1 MFKNEDDFK
10 TIVNRLNIDDKPNPA
25 HRESL
30 RGQMLSAFNEGQERI
45 QTGTR
50 PLWRTIMKS
59 PIGKLAAA
67 AVIIIAVLVGIHQF
81 DNSVNSIAL
90 ANVIEAMNKAKW
102 AHYHYA
108 IDVTGVD
115 EEIAKK
121 TRDKGWEGWQSVN
134 PLLRMAKLN
143 NGKVYFTEENEGKTS
158 RYDPK
163 TNTITIVEYEKPSNS
178 QQDYASIGDLFI
190 KEISSVEKEGGK
202 VHYEEGIYEGC
213 PVIIISIDV
222 TSEGGLRTKMS
233 AIVEP
238 ETYLPKKVTA
248 QQWKNGR
255 YGGLIS
261 GTFDYPKSGPENIY
275 ALGVPQTAKIIDT
288 RAVVVAEAKNEPKFI
303 ATPEPTT
310 GLQAEVK
317 NEPKLIATPEPTT
330 GPQMAPLPIKLPRPM
345 FVGTPQDIK
354 VERLEKP
361 LGKPRPPFYA
371 PVGTKNVAFGKR
383 AASTDEEPII
393 GEIEMITDGDKEG
406 SDGSYVEL
414 GPFKQH
420 ITIDLGAEHNI
431 YAIVVW
437 HFHKNPC
444 VYFDVVVQI
453 SSEPNFVKPKTVFN
467 NDIDNSLKFGAGKN
481 MHYVETSE
489 GKLIDAKGT
498 IGRYVRLYS
507 QGNTQNDLNHY
518 IEVEVYGKN
527 VKDEPKQTPDEKKQK
542 QSDNDKVKKADPNT
556 PKIELAPL
564 QIKLPKP
571 MFVGTPLDQKVPYL
585 EKPLGK
591 PRPPFYAPVGTKNVA
606 FEKPVNSTDEEPI
619 IGEIELITDGD
630 KEGADGS
637 FVELGPTPQHITI
650 DLKAMHEIYAIVV
663 WHYHKEAWIFFD
675 VAVQVADDA
684 DFIMNVRTLFNND
697 IDNSLGL
704 GVGKNMHYVETS
716 EGKLI
721 DAKGTR
727 ARYLRLHS
735 NGSNGSDANH
745 YIEVEV
751 YGKAVK

>member
-30 RGQMLSAFNEGQERI
+30 RGQMLSVFNASEE
-45 QTGTR
+45 QTISQSK

-59 PIGKLAAA
+59 PITKLAAA
-67 AVIIIAVLVGIHQF
+67 AVIIFAVLFGIHLIG
-81 DNSVNSIAL
+81 NSVDVTTVAL
-90 ANVIEAMNKAKW
+90 ANVVENTNKMPWMHATVKR
-102 AHYHYA
+102 Y
-108 IDVTGVD
+108 
-115 EEIAKK
+115 
-121 TRDKGWEGWQSVN
+121 Q
-134 PLLRMAKLN
+134 
-143 NGKVYFTEENEGKTS
+143 NGKEHIYQHWCNFPSEKEFGKGQNGSVWCFDYGTGQKQLS
-158 RYDPK
+158 YQPS
-163 TNTITIVEYEKPSNS
+163 TNT
-178 QQDYASIGDLFI
+178 L
-190 KEISSVEKEGGK
+190 K
-202 VHYEEGIYEGC
+202 VDKLPEGIYGTDAAYNLINALVQYQAEENATISEYLDKLNGRKVKVFQIEKIM
-213 PVIIISIDV
+213 PDYGMSIGSTVVAKTKYYLLADTKTKLMIAFRAEYLNKNDRVISHIKAEV
-222 TSEGGLRTKMS
+222 TY
-233 AIVEP
+233 P
-238 ETYLPKKVTA
+238 ET
-248 QQWKNGR
+248 
-255 YGGLIS
+255 
-261 GTFDYPKSGPENIY
+261 GPEDIY
-275 ALGVPQTAKIIDT
+275 ALGVPRTAKIIDT
-288 RAVVVAEAKNEPKFI
+288 REIVVAEAKSEPTLVS
-303 ATPEPTT
+303 TPEPTISP
-310 GLQAEVK
+310 EV
-317 NEPKLIATPEPTT
+317 
-330 GPQMAPLPIKLPRPM
+330 APLPIKLPRPM

-354 VERLEKP
+354 VANLEKP

-383 AASTDEEPII
+383 IASSDEEPII

-414 GPFKQH
+414 GPFKQYV
-420 ITIDLGAEHNI
+420 TIDLGAEHNI

-453 SSEPNFVKPKTVFN
+453 SSEPNFVKPRTVFN
-467 NDIDNSLKFGAGKN
+467 NDIDNSLKFGVGKN

-518 IEVEVYGKN
+518 IEVEVYGKD
-527 VKDEPKQTPDEKKQK
+527 VKDEPKQTPDEKKEK
-542 QSDNDKVKKADPNT
+542 QSDNGEVKKADPNI
-556 PKIELAPL
+556 PKTGMAPL

-571 MFVGTPLDQKVPYL
+571 MFVGTPLDNKVPYL

-606 FEKPVNSTDEEPI
+606 LGKAVTSTDEEPI

-630 KEGADGS
+630 KEGSDGS
-637 FVELGPTPQHITI
+637 FVELGPSPQSITI
-650 DLKAMHEIYAIVV
+650 DLEAMHEIYAIVV
-663 WHYHKEAWIFFD
+663 WHYHKEAWIYFD
-675 VAVQVADDA
+675 VAVQVADDP
-684 DFIMNVRTLFNND
+684 DFITNVRTLFNND

-721 DAKGTR
+721 DAKGVR

-735 NGSNGSDANH
+735 NGSNGSEANH

>member
-10 TIVNRLNIDDKPNPA
+10 TIVNLLNIDDKPNPT

-30 RGQMLSAFNEGQERI
+30 RGQMLSVFNENQERT

-50 PLWRTIMKS
+50 PLWMTIMKS

-67 AVIIIAVLVGIHQF
+67 AVIIIAVLVGIHQLG
-81 DNSVNSIAL
+81 NSVDVTTVAL
-90 ANVIEAMNKAKW
+90 ANVVENINKKPWMHATVKR
-102 AHYHYA
+102 Y
-108 IDVTGVD
+108 
-115 EEIAKK
+115 
-121 TRDKGWEGWQSVN
+121 Q
-134 PLLRMAKLN
+134 
-143 NGKVYFTEENEGKTS
+143 NGKENIHQQWCHFSSEKAFGKGQDGAVWCFDYGTGQKQFFYQPS
-158 RYDPK
+158 
-163 TNTITIVEYEKPSNS
+163 TNTLEVNK
-178 QQDYASIGDLFI
+178 L
-190 KEISSVEKEGGK
+190 
-202 VHYEEGIYEGC
+202 
-213 PVIIISIDV
+213 
-222 TSEGGLRTKMS
+222 SEGGFYGTDSAYNLINAAVQYQAEENATISEYLDKLNGRKVKVFQIEKTMPVDVMSIGPKVVVKTKYYLLADIKTKLMI
-233 AIVEP
+233 AVRAEYLNKDDRVIRYIKTEVTYP
-238 ETYLPKKVTA
+238 ETGPK
-248 QQWKNGR
+248 
-255 YGGLIS
+255 
-261 GTFDYPKSGPENIY
+261 DIY
-275 ALGVPQTAKIIDT
+275 ALGVPRTAKIIDT
-288 RAVVVAEAKNEPKFI
+288 SEVIAAEAKNEP
-303 ATPEPTT
+303 E
-310 GLQAEVK
+310 
-317 NEPKLIATPEPTT
+317 LIATPKPTA
-330 GPQMAPLPIKLPRPM
+330 GPEMAPLPIKLPRPM

-354 VERLEKP
+354 VARLEKP
-361 LGKPRPPFYA
+361 LGKPRPPFFA

-383 AASTDEEPII
+383 VASTDEEPII

-420 ITIDLGAEHNI
+420 VTIDLGAEYNI

-437 HFHKNPC
+437 HFHKNPI

-467 NDIDNSLKFGAGKN
+467 NDIDNSLKFGVGKN

-498 IGRYVRLYS
+498 PGRYVRLYS
-507 QGNTQNDLNHY
+507 QGSTQNDLNHY
-518 IEVEVYGKN
+518 IEVEVYGKDA
-527 VKDEPKQTPDEKKQK
+527 KEEPKQTPDEKKERK
-542 QSDNDKVKKADPNT
+542 SDDGGVKKADPNI
-556 PKIELAPL
+556 PKTGMVPL

-571 MFVGTPLDQKVPYL
+571 MFVGTPLDNKVSYL

-606 FEKPVNSTDEEPI
+606 FEKPVTSTDEEPI

-630 KEGADGS
+630 KEGSDGS
-637 FVELGPTPQHITI
+637 FVELGPSPQSITI
-650 DLKAMHEIYAIVV
+650 DLEAVHEIYAIVV
-663 WHYHKEAWIFFD
+663 WHYHKEAWIYFD
-675 VAVQVADDA
+675 VAVQVADDP
-684 DFIMNVRTLFNND
+684 DFITNVRTLFNND

-721 DAKGTR
+721 DAKGVR

-735 NGSNGSDANH
+735 NGSNGSEANH

>member
-1 MFKNEDDFK
+1 MFKNEDDFE
-10 TIVNRLNIDDKPNPA
+10 TMVNRLNIDDKPNPA

-30 RGQMLSAFNEGQERI
+30 RGQMLSAFNENQVRI
-45 QTGTR
+45 QTGTK

-67 AVIIIAVLVGIHQF
+67 VIIIAVIIGIQQF
-81 DNSVNSIAL
+81 DNSVDNIAL
-90 ANVIEAMNKAKW
+90 ADVIEAMHKAKW
-102 AHYHYA
+102 AHYHYVV
-108 IDVTGVD
+108 DVTGVD

-121 TRDKGWEGWQSVN
+121 IKAKGWEGWQSVN
-134 PLLRMAKLN
+134 PLCSIEKHN
-143 NGKVYFTEENEGKTS
+143 NGKIYFTEEDKGKTS
-158 RYDPK
+158 RYDPE
-163 TNTITIVEYEKPSNS
+163 TNTITIVEYENPSPS
-178 QQDYASIGDLFI
+178 QQDYAGIGDMYI
-190 KEISSVEKEGGK
+190 KQISAFEKQGNKVNYKEG
-202 VHYEEGIYEGC
+202 VYEGH
-213 PVIIISIDV
+213 PVRIISIDV
-222 TSEGGLRTKMS
+222 TSDYGRRTKIS
-233 AIVEP
+233 LFVEP
-238 ETYLPKKVTA
+238 ETYLPKKETV
-248 QQWKNGR
+248 QQWLKGQ
-255 YGGLIS
+255 YQGS
-261 GTFDYPKSGPENIY
+261 MSSTFDYPETGPKDIY
-275 ALGVPQTAKIIDT
+275 ALGVPRTAQIVDT
-288 RAVVVAEAKNEPKFI
+288 REVFVSEAKNEPELI
-303 ATPEPTT
+303 STPEP
-310 GLQAEVK
+310 K
-317 NEPKLIATPEPTT
+317 ISPE
-330 GPQMAPLPIKLPRPM
+330 MAPLPIKLPRPM

-354 VERLEKP
+354 VARLEKP

-420 ITIDLGAEHNI
+420 ITIDLGTEHNI

-453 SSEPNFVKPKTVFN
+453 SSEPNFAKPKTVFN

-527 VKDEPKQTPDEKKQK
+527 VQEEPKQTPDEKKEK
-542 QSDNDKVKKADPNT
+542 QIDNGKDKKADPNT

-606 FEKPVNSTDEEPI
+606 FGKPVTSTDEEPI

-630 KEGADGS
+630 KEGSDGS
-637 FVELGPTPQHITI
+637 FVELGPSPQHVTI
-650 DLKAMHEIYAIVV
+650 DLEAVHEIYAIVV
-663 WHYHKEAWIFFD
+663 WHYHKEAWIYFD
-675 VAVQVADDA
+675 VVVQVADDA
-684 DFIMNVRTLFNND
+684 DFITNVRTLFNND

-735 NGSNGSDANH
+735 NGSNGSEANH

>member
-10 TIVNRLNIDDKPNPA
+10 TIVNRLNIDDEPNPA
-25 HRESL
+25 HRENL
-30 RGQMLSAFNEGQERI
+30 RGQMLSAFNENQERI
-45 QTGTR
+45 QTGTK
-50 PLWRTIMKS
+50 PLWITIMKN

-67 AVIIIAVLVGIHQF
+67 AVIIIAVLFGILQF
-81 DNSVNSIAL
+81 DGSIQSIAL
-90 ANVIEAMNKAKW
+90 ADVIEAMQNAEW
-102 AHYHYA
+102 AHYHYV

-121 TRDKGWEGWQSVN
+121 TRAIGWEGWQSVN
-134 PLLRMAKLN
+134 PLLSMAKLN

-163 TNTITIVEYEKPSNS
+163 TNTITIVEYEKPTNS
-178 QQDYASIGDLFI
+178 QEDYASIGDMFI
-190 KEISSVEKEGGK
+190 KQISAVEKEGGK
-202 VHYEEGIYEGC
+202 VNYEEGIYEGC

-222 TSEGGLRTKMS
+222 TSDEGLRMKMS

-248 QQWKNGR
+248 QRWKNGQYR
-255 YGGLIS
+255 GLIS
-261 GTFDYPKSGPENIY
+261 GTFDYPETGPKDIY

-288 RAVVVAEAKNEPKFI
+288 RAVVVAEAKNEPELI
-303 ATPEPTT
+303 STPEPTS
-310 GLQAEVK
+310 G
-317 NEPKLIATPEPTT
+317 PE
-330 GPQMAPLPIKLPRPM
+330 MAPLPIKLPRPM

-354 VERLEKP
+354 VDRLEKP
-361 LGKPRPPFYA
+361 LGRPRPPFYA

-420 ITIDLGAEHNI
+420 ITIDLGNEHNI

-444 VYFDVVVQI
+444 VYYDVVVQI

-467 NDIDNSLKFGAGKN
+467 NDIDNSLKFGVGKN

-518 IEVEVYGKN
+518 IEVEIYGKD
-527 VKDEPKQTPDEKKQK
+527 VKDEPKQTPDEKKEK
-542 QSDNDKVKKADPNT
+542 RSDDGKIKKADPNT
-556 PKIELAPL
+556 PKTKMVPL

-571 MFVGTPLDQKVPYL
+571 MFVGTPLDRKVPFL

-606 FEKPVNSTDEEPI
+606 FGKPVTSTDEEPI

-637 FVELGPTPQHITI
+637 FVELGPSPQSITI
-650 DLKAMHEIYAIVV
+650 DLEAVHEIYAIVV
-663 WHYHKEAWIFFD
+663 WHYHKEAWIYFD
-675 VAVQVADDA
+675 VAVQVADDP
-684 DFIMNVRTLFNND
+684 DFITNVRTLFNND

-721 DAKGTR
+721 DAKGIQG
-727 ARYLRLHS
+727 RYLRLHS
-735 NGSNGSDANH
+735 NGSNGSEANH